1 MKQSCFLPLII
12 LLFLF
17 TACQQAEIIGQNEP
31 MNPQEATAQA
41 ITARM
46 QAAAGTAEASTT
58 ITAIVVYED
67 QVQKAIQAWEAAGVQ
82 SYVWKMSY
90 TDPDPNKRGFQSF
103 EITVQNGVITQFKH
117 DCGPVE
123 VCLRSKVE
131 NQADF
136 AIPGVLATIQA
147 LAAEQYPMSVVTFNE
162 QYGYPEQVMGN
173 SELAP
178 YQVRWS
184 TDSFKI
190 IE

>member
-1 MKQSCFLPLII
+1 MKQSYFLPLIMV
-12 LLFLF
+12 LFML

-58 ITAIVVYED
+58 ITAIVAYED
-67 QVQKAIQAWEAAGVQ
+67 QVQQAIQAWEAAGVQ

-90 TDPDPNKRGFQSF
+90 TDPDRQGFQSF
-103 EITVQNGVITQFKH
+103 VITVKEGEIVEFKH
-117 DCGPVE
+117 DCGPVNI
-123 VCLRSKVE
+123 CLLTKVE

-136 AIPGVLATIQA
+136 AIPGVLATIQT